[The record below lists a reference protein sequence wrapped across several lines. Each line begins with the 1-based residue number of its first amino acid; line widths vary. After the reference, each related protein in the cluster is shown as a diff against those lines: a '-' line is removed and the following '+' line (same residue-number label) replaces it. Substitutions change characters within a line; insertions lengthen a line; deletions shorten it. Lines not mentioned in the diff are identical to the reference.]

1 MSTPAVRPCRF
12 SRVLWACWVRTA
24 RPTVGSV
31 HELAITESI
40 VDAIVEKIGD
50 GPVAAV
56 RLEIGRLS
64 GVVTDS
70 IRFCFEIVAGGTGL
84 EGARL
89 DIDEPPGRAYCRDCR
104 REFALDDPIMLC
116 DCGSADLDVLAGR
129 ELRIISVEVR

>member
-1 MSTPAVRPCRF
+1 MRVRRF
-12 SRVLWACWVRTA
+12 SRVFRPCPAVTA
-24 RPTVGSV
+24 RPTVGDV
-31 HELAITESI
+31 HELAITESL

-89 DIDEPPGRAYCRDCR
+89 DIDEPSGRAYCRDCR
-104 REFALDDPIMLC
+104 QEFTLDDPLLLC
-116 DCGSADLDVLAGR
+116 GCGSADLEILAGR
-129 ELRIISVEVR
+129 ELRIVSVEVP

>member
-1 MSTPAVRPCRF
+1 MTSGLAG
-12 SRVLWACWVRTA
+12 L
-24 RPTVGSV
+24 TVGNV
-31 HELAITESI
+31 HELAITESV

-56 RLEIGRLS
+56 RLEIGKLS

-89 DIDEPPGRAYCRDCR
+89 DIDEPSGRAYCRSCR
-104 REFALDDPIMLC
+104 QEFTLDDPLLLC
-116 DCGSADLDVLAGR
+116 GCGSADLDILAGR
-129 ELRIISVEVR
+129 ELRIVSVEVR